1 MRSGGQPRRL
11 WYRTLL
17 CGMALAMGAL
27 SAGAIVAYDSP
38 GPPGMQVI
46 FLLSTVK
53 SALETYCPA
62 GDQQPLCTELEHMA
76 HQLEQFQA
84 GRFSAV
90 EPIGSLSEVRLRERA
105 IEAELERRRWDPA
118 RLAW

>member
-1 MRSGGQPRRL
+1 
-11 WYRTLL
+11 
-17 CGMALAMGAL
+17 
-27 SAGAIVAYDSP
+27 
-38 GPPGMQVI
+38 
-46 FLLSTVK
+46 
-53 SALETYCPA
+53 
-62 GDQQPLCTELEHMA
+62 MA
-76 HQLEQFQA
+76 HQLEQLQA